1 MISLPSSAPFI
12 WTKIT
17 RPESTQPPPL
27 LMTNS
32 RPASPALITPGWYQ
46 PTRDRAS
53 LPEPVEIIQTSQA
66 EACCLLTV
74 PCKLFA
80 QKPQQRGSFLPAV
93 RLAHAASRRLPG
105 QPPHGISLPLGNCN
119 KSPSPLLQS
128 SPALS
133 ASPHLNYNKTHTS
146 NTLWE
151 RKRLKLSDSGYPRA
165 RYRSF
170 KEIKQFFPKLSI

>member
-1 MISLPSSAPFI
+1 
-12 WTKIT
+12 
-17 RPESTQPPPL
+17 
-27 LMTNS
+27 MTNS

-46 PTRDRAS
+46 PTRDRPS
-53 LPEPVEIIQTSQA
+53 PSESVEIIQTSQA

-80 QKPQQRGSFLPAV
+80 QKPQQRGSFLPAA
-93 RLAHAASRRLPG
+93 RLAHAASWRLPG
-105 QPPHGISLPLGNCN
+105 QPPHGISLPPGNCN
-119 KSPSPLLQS
+119 KPPSPLLQS

-133 ASPHLNYNKTHTS
+133 ASLHLNYNKTHTS
-146 NTLWE
+146 NALRE

>member
-1 MISLPSSAPFI
+1 
-12 WTKIT
+12 
-17 RPESTQPPPL
+17 
-27 LMTNS
+27 MTNS
-32 RPASPALITPGWYQ
+32 RPAFPALITPGWYQ
-46 PTRDRAS
+46 PTRDRPS
-53 LPEPVEIIQTSQA
+53 PPQPVEIIQTSQA

-80 QKPQQRGSFLPAV
+80 QKPQQRGSFLPAA
-93 RLAHAASRRLPG
+93 RLAHAASWRLPG
-105 QPPHGISLPLGNCN
+105 QPPHGISLPPGNCN
-119 KSPSPLLQS
+119 KPPSPLPQ

-133 ASPHLNYNKTHTS
+133 ASLHLNYNKTHTS
-146 NTLWE
+146 NALRE